1 MPGMA
6 VMPAKRPRTQDTRR
20 STNDVSIT
28 DLVGSRWA
36 RLVTL
41 RDREFLIA

>member
-28 DLVGSRWA
+28 DLVGSRWQDWS
-36 RLVTL
+36 LSVTGSS
-41 RDREFLIA
+41 